1 MIVHPPDSEAVQRH
15 AEPMT
20 ISEVLKSHGVTV
32 DRLEPISTAWLPLL
46 DELLARLVASGWR
59 HRRIAQLKEKFGTL
73 RLHLERDGESEEFL
87 EWARV
92 LTAVFR
98 ERSAR

>member
-1 MIVHPPDSEAVQRH
+1 
-15 AEPMT
+15 MT
-20 ISEVLKSHGVTV
+20 IAETLTLLSRHKVTV

-46 DELLARLVASGWR
+46 DELVTRLVASGWR

-73 RLHLERDGESEEFL
+73 RLNVDREGESETFL

-92 LTAVFR
+92 LAAEAR
-98 ERSAR
+98 ERSVR